1 MWNASSALLS
11 WARCTYCCLP
21 LCWGKKNK
29 YKKQI
34 EQALQ
39 GNAAVVQLASVGV
52 TLATVLRVVVEIC
65 HSIVSEATWIH
76 TVVIDTRDREWG
88 GGGQRVATV
97 ATLAESV

>member
-1 MWNASSALLS
+1 MTVLLHKPQS
-11 WARCTYCCLP
+11 KKIQQNINVKRL
-21 LCWGKKNK
+21 LCSPQLSQLHLLLFTFMLRQKK

-65 HSIVSEATWIH
+65 HSIVSEAT
-76 TVVIDTRDREWG
+76 
-88 GGGQRVATV
+88 
-97 ATLAESV
+97 